1 MIMKHN
7 IKPWNADKS
16 VSGQR
21 FIVLNAYVGR

>member
-1 MIMKHN
+1 MIKKQN
-7 IKPWNADKS
+7 IKPWNTVKA